1 MNDIIV
7 TDQLSKRYGSFQAV
21 ADVSLRV
28 KKGEIYGFL
37 GLNGAGKTTTIR
49 MLLGMIKPTSGAA
62 FLKGKRV
69 GPDQASLWNNVGCM
83 VETPYSYPDLTVSE
97 NLEMMRK
104 LRGLADRHSVNRI
117 IEKLQLN
124 AYRDKK
130 AKQLSLGNAQRLGIA
145 KAMIHKPDI
154 LILDEPSNGL
164 DPAGI
169 FEIRH
174 LLQEL
179 ALNDGVTIFISS
191 HILGEIAKLA
201 TRIGIIHGGRLV
213 QEVDARQLEQLR
225 RRRLLIDS
233 KKRQAAQAV
242 LEKAAIPYRVTD
254 DGMLESSDP
263 SATDHPDRIATLLV
277 QAGCPPTLVKVEE
290 EDLESY
296 FFRTIGL
303 KGEGAK

>member
-37 GLNGAGKTTTIR
+37 GLNGAGKTTTNR
-49 MLLGMIKPTSGAA
+49 MLLGMIKPTSGAV

-69 GPDQASLWNNVGCM
+69 SADQASLWQDVGCM
-83 VETPYSYPDLTVSE
+83 VETPYAYPDLTVGE

-104 LRGLADRHSVNRI
+104 LRGLADRHAVDRI
-117 IEKLQLN
+117 IDKLQLN
-124 AYRDKK
+124 AYQDKK
-130 AKQLSLGNAQRLGIA
+130 AKHLSLGNAQRLGIA

-213 QEVDARQLEQLR
+213 QEVDAHQLERLR
-225 RRRLLIDS
+225 RRRLHVDS
-233 KKRQAAQAV
+233 NKRQAAQAV
-242 LEKAAIPYRVTD
+242 LEKAAIPYRVT
-254 DGMLESSDP
+254 GTGILESSHP

-296 FFRTIGL
+296 FFRTIGM
-303 KGEGAK
+303 KEEEAK